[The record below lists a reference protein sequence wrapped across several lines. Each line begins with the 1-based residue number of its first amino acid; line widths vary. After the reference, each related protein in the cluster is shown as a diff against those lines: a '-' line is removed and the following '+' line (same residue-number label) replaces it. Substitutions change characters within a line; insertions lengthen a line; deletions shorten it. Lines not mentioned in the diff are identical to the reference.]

1 MGFEELL
8 KQLEE
13 TTEKEFAQLEE
24 TKGNVFGSINKRHE
38 ELHAAIDRI
47 SNNNDQVEP
56 ILCTDISST
65 EIVTENTKK
74 LDEIGKS
81 LDELLASFN

>member
-13 TTEKEFAQLEE
+13 TTEKEIEQLQE
-24 TKGNVFGSINKRHE
+24 TKKNVFESIGKRHE

-47 SNNNDQVEP
+47 SNNDNQVEP
-56 ILCTDISST
+56 ILCTNISDK
-65 EIVTENTKK
+65 EIVTENTKR
-74 LDEIGKS
+74 LDKISKD